1 MKREHIMIASA
12 LLFLVS
18 VYSIPVDNSQKTYDA
33 LREEVSG
40 IGGVSTA
47 LGGTVKIGVSLPTPG
62 VSFPTPAQDGASK
75 EILPKY
81 AALRSR
87 NADMVGW
94 ISNGG
99 MIDYPI
105 MQSQGDSN
113 FYLSK
118 DFDKQDSMAGSIYIP
133 NDISMGS
140 DIVLIYGHNM
150 RDGSMFGSLMGCQPG
165 EVFKVSDLYSER
177 DYQIVGVF
185 LSEVYDNSYE
195 GFKYYDYRG
204 DITEGRFNEYIA
216 GIAPLMVS
224 GSVDGVSYGDRL
236 VELVTCSYHTDN
248 GRLVVLLKEV
258 SGGQASGN

>member
-18 VYSIPVDNSQKTYDA
+18 VYSIPVDNSQKAYDA
-33 LREEVSG
+33 LREEVSD
-40 IGGVSTA
+40 ISGVSTA
-47 LGGTVKIGVSLPTPG
+47 LGGTVKIGVSFPEVLPTP
-62 VSFPTPAQDGASK
+62 SP

-99 MIDYPI
+99 GIDYPI
-105 MQSQGDSN
+105 MQNQGDSN

-118 DFDKQDSMAGSIYIP
+118 DFSKQDSVAGSIYIP

-140 DIVLIYGHNM
+140 GIVLIYGHNM

-177 DYQIVGVF
+177 DYEVCGVF
-185 LSEVYDNSYE
+185 LSEIYDNSYE

-204 DITEGRFNEYIA
+204 DITEGRFNEYKA

-248 GRLVVLLKEV
+248 GRLVVLLKEA
-258 SGGQASGN
+258 SDGQASGN